1 MVQGSNNVV
10 RVNGTAE
17 VRIDA
22 DIVDLFD
29 DRGRIP
35 RSVIVIHV
43 AEVYSQC
50 ARALMRAQTWSGV
63 DHSDG
68 LPTIGEMLAEA
79 EADFD
84 AVSYDATWTTRAE
97 KTLW

>member
-1 MVQGSNNVV
+1 MVQGSNAVV

-17 VRIDA
+17 TRVDD
-22 DIVDLFD
+22 DIVGLFD
-29 DRGRIP
+29 VRGRRP

-68 LPTIGEMLAEA
+68 LPTVGEMLAQA
-79 EADFD
+79 EAGFD
-84 AVSYDATWTTRAE
+84 AVS
-97 KTLW
+97 